1 MNIKPMTDIMQAD
14 AEMQSAP
21 DHKARDQGG
30 ACPACGG
37 KVAFALVSA
46 VLWEGDTLS
55 VVRGVPALVCGACH
69 DQFFADDTVMRLD
82 LLRAGGFA
90 DTPRVT
96 EMTVP
101 VFAFPAD
108 TAPPDPPAPDPPPPD
123 TTAKT

>member
-14 AEMQSAP
+14 AEMQSVP
-21 DHKARDQGG
+21 DHKARDHGG

-37 KVAFALVSA
+37 KAAFAHVSA
-46 VLWEGDTLS
+46 VLWEGDALS

-82 LLRAGGFA
+82 LMRAGGFA
-90 DTPRVT
+90 GAPMVT

-108 TAPPDPPAPDPPPPD
+108 TTPTKPTPAD